1 MFVRTTQ
8 DRVVAAAASV
18 DLVRWQALLGDA
30 LFRIGG
36 RFSRVEPRRRA
47 GRFVAGLLSGLPR
60 VNCWTIAE
68 RVGDRTPDGMQHLLS
83 RAVWDADKVR
93 DDLRGWVLEHL
104 GDRDAVLVIDETGDL
119 KKGDRSVG
127 VQRQYTGTAGRI
139 ENSQMSVFLTY
150 SARRGHTLID
160 RELYLPASWAGDQ
173 ERRRGAGIPA
183 STEFATKSALALSM
197 IIRALDAGTPAK
209 WVTGDEAYGKDAAG
223 LRGPLETRE
232 QAYVLAVACDHRV
245 PGPSGYVRIDEL
257 AARLPTRAW
266 QKLSAGPGVK
276 GNRYYL
282 WARIRLNPAGK
293 SGHHWVLMR
302 RNRRTGETAFYRCY
316 SPQPAS
322 LPELA
327 RIAGRRW
334 TIEETFQTGKEL
346 TGLDQHQVRTWTSW
360 YRWTTLVMLA
370 HAFLAV
376 ASAHARADT
385 TTGLISLTRNEIRH
399 LYSKLVIEPAY
410 TAINV
415 LAWSAWRRRH
425 QHRAK
430 TSHYQRRQQDHDLQ
444 LEY

>member
-1 MFVRTTQ
+1 M
-8 DRVVAAAASV
+8 
-18 DLVRWQALLGDA
+18 RWQALLGEGLGRVA
-30 LFRIGG
+30 G
-36 RFSRVEPRRRA
+36 RFARVEPRRRA
-47 GRFVAGLLSGLPR
+47 GRFVAGLLSGLSR

-68 RVGDRTPDGMQHLLS
+68 RVGERTPDGMQHLLS
-83 RAVWDADKVR
+83 RASWDADGVR

-104 GDRDAVLVIDETGDL
+104 ADSDAVLVIDETGDL
-119 KKGDRSVG
+119 KKGTETVG

-160 RELYLPASWAGDQ
+160 RELYLPQSWAEDPVRR
-173 ERRRGAGIPA
+173 ERAGVPA
-183 STEFATKSALALSM
+183 GTGFATKSALALSM

-209 WVTGDEAYGKDAAG
+209 WVTGDEAYGKDGAG
-223 LRGPLETRE
+223 LRDPLETRE

-245 PGPSGYVRIDEL
+245 PGPSNVRVDEL
-257 AARLPTRAW
+257 AGRLPKRAW
-266 QKLSAGPGVK
+266 QKLSAGPGAK
-276 GNRYYL
+276 GHRYYL
-282 WARIRLNPAGK
+282 WTRIRLNPAGK
-293 SGHHWVLMR
+293 SGHHWALMR
-302 RNRRTGETAFYRCY
+302 RNQRTGETAFYRCY
-316 SPQPAS
+316 SPHPAS

-370 HAFLAV
+370 HAFLAI

-385 TTGLISLTRNEIRH
+385 TPGLISLTRNEIRH

-410 TAINV
+410 TTIDT
-415 LAWSAWRRRH
+415 LGWSQWRRRH

-430 TSHYQRRQQDHDLQ
+430 TSHYQRRHQDHDLQ